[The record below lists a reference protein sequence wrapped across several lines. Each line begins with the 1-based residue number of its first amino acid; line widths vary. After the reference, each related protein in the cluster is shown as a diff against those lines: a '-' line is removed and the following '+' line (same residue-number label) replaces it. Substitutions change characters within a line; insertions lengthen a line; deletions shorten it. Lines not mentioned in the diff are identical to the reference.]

1 MHDDQH
7 GTAVISTAA
16 MLNAVK
22 IAGKTL
28 DKLRVVVNGAGA
40 AAIACARLFIA
51 VGVRHLP
58 GKDGLIA
65 LLLEK
70 GYQVEPIGL

>member
-40 AAIACARLFIA
+40 APRLRTAVIA
-51 VGVRHLP
+51 VGVRRREH
-58 GKDGLIA
+58 GLR
-65 LLLEK
+65 
-70 GYQVEPIGL
+70 

>member
-28 DKLRVVVNGAGA
+28 DKLRVVVNGAGPRPSPA
-40 AAIACARLFIA
+40 HGCSS
-51 VGVRHLP
+51 P
-58 GKDGLIA
+58 
-65 LLLEK
+65 
-70 GYQVEPIGL
+70 